1 MKKMQKMKHFQLV
14 LGDHLPFKSEVTIT
28 IDVIVVFREGI
39 LDRRHLEGVEDEVFI
54 EKIVLVDRHD
64 PLRCMSMIIKLLKRM
79 KIVTNVLIHPINM
92 THRIIPLD
100 IVAQIT
106 GKSLA

>member
-1 MKKMQKMKHFQLV
+1 MKKMRKMRHSQLV

-28 IDVIVVFREGI
+28 IDVIVVFQEEI
-39 LDRRHLEGVEDEVFI
+39 LDRRHLEGVEDGVFI
-54 EKIVLVDRHD
+54 EKIVLADRHD